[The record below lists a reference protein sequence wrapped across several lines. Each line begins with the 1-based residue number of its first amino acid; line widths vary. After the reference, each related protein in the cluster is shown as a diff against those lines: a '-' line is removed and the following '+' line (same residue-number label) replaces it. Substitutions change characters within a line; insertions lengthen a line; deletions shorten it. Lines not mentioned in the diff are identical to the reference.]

1 MTIHPYNTPGRTWRI
16 ATITFTA
23 PPGLPGLRQS
33 TINTIRTSDTSGPWV
48 GWSFEV
54 DGPSL
59 LMISPT
65 GWQAGKAERVGD
77 KVTVYEVSKALA
89 AIAWEYEPAVNHHD
103 SLGQPLR
110 WRDGAGEAGELM
122 TGIAEYIP
130 AAPVGSF
137 GEKLHQRVEIDPKTA
152 LLEMPS
158 IDEMQRRNEAV
169 IAAAVAAETAKA
181 FASPLPAAAPVER
194 DEPPDEPIVPVKRGP
209 GRPRKHLT

>member
-1 MTIHPYNTPGRTWRI
+1 MTIHPYNTRSLGWRI

-89 AIAWEYEPAVNHHD
+89 AIAWEYEPAAD
-103 SLGQPLR
+103 SFTMGPVIVVGDKITASDQVVTAV
-110 WRDGAGEAGELM
+110 DAA
-122 TGIAEYIP
+122 TGTITLAQV
-130 AAPVGSF
+130 AA
-137 GEKLHQRVEIDPKTA
+137 
-152 LLEMPS
+152 
-158 IDEMQRRNEAV
+158 NEAT
-169 IAAAVAAETAKA
+169 IAAAVAA

-209 GRPRKHLT
+209 GRPRKNP